1 MKPRALKLLAIFF
14 VVCLDVVFAPTSVA
28 QDVSSIGNISSIGKQ
43 IGSPDQILK
52 LTQELHLTPAQ
63 FQKVLPILQREMP
76 KLQAIKGSSTLSDQ
90 QKVAQTKAVQQQSDS
105 KLKTILSPQQF
116 LSLQNFRSLQV
127 QDLMHGALPH

>member
-1 MKPRALKLLAIFF
+1 MLAILLACGLA
-14 VVCLDVVFAPTSVA
+14 VVVTAASVA
-28 QDVSSIGNISSIGKQ
+28 QDVSNLGNISSIGKQ
-43 IGSPDQILK
+43 IGSPDQISK
-52 LTQELHLTPAQ
+52 LVQELHLTPQQ

-76 KLQAIKGSSTLSDQ
+76 KLQAIKGSSTLSDT

-116 LSLQNFRSLQV
+116 LSLKNFRSLQV